1 MGRAMLFSIAV
12 IGLATAIAVAASA
25 PPSSPPPLM
34 GKADQAD
41 RVLIEKA
48 ARRMT
53 LYRRGEALKGY
64 EIALGFAP
72 KGDKAREGDGRTP
85 EGVYHIDRRN
95 GASAYHLSL
104 GISYPTPAQRA
115 QARTEGRDPGG
126 DIFIHGQP
134 NALPESLTVPG
145 DWTAGCIAVSNQEIA
160 EIWAMV
166 PIGAKVEIK
175 P

>member
-64 EIALGFAP
+64 EIQLNQSESDIYAAELETKFAKLEMEKYLGVDVTREVSHCCHP
-72 KGDKAREGDGRTP
+72 KP
-85 EGVYHIDRRN
+85 EQK
-95 GASAYHLSL
+95 SS
-104 GISYPTPAQRA
+104 
-115 QARTEGRDPGG
+115 
-126 DIFIHGQP
+126 
-134 NALPESLTVPG
+134 
-145 DWTAGCIAVSNQEIA
+145 
-160 EIWAMV
+160 
-166 PIGAKVEIK
+166 
-175 P
+175 